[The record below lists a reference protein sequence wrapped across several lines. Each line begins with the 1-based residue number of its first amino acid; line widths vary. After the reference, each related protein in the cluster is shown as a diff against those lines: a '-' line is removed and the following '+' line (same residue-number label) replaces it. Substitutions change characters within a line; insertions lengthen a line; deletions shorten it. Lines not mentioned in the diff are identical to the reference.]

1 VAIHMIYACAADGV
15 IGHAGRIP
23 WHVPE
28 DLAHFK
34 RLTWGAA
41 VLMGRKTWD
50 SLPARQKPLPGRCN
64 IILSRQSALPFA
76 PAADDPDTR
85 VQHARTLEH
94 ALALGRAHGG
104 DLWIIGGAQLYAAAL
119 PLADAIHITEIE
131 GEYAGDTYAPV
142 LDKRQWSEAAR
153 CRHIS
158 RTGLAYS
165 LVRLHRRAPA
175 GTE

>member
-1 VAIHMIYACAADGV
+1 VAIHMIYACAAGGV
-15 IGHAGRIP
+15 IGRAGSIP

-64 IILSRQSALPFA
+64 IILSRQSALPIA
-76 PAADDPDTR
+76 PSADPGTR

-94 ALALGRAHGG
+94 ALEIASAHGG

-119 PLADAIHITEIE
+119 PLADTIHITEIE

-142 LDKRQWSEAAR
+142 LDKRQWRETAR

-165 LVRLHRRAPA
+165 LVRLRRTLPSS
-175 GTE
+175 E